1 MRLIC
6 GYLLGSKISE
16 TLITTQGT
24 IIICLIFVIENI
36 FKSKNTANHS
46 AKILLIIE
54 LVSRLMGSSNKAHLQ
69 TKTLDSNLKRIW
81 SLILMIHG
89 VDISRMAQ
97 VKEMWLLMF
106 IVRKN

>member
-1 MRLIC
+1 M
-6 GYLLGSKISE
+6 SN
-16 TLITTQGT
+16 
-24 IIICLIFVIENI
+24 LIFVIENI
-36 FKSKNTANHS
+36 FKSNNTANRS

-69 TKTLDSNLKRIW
+69 TKTLDGNLKRIL

-97 VKEMWLLMF
+97 
-106 IVRKN
+106 RKN